1 MILAGAIVVGLALA
15 WLACAA
21 ILARRQRI
29 ALRQALVHLPVALL
43 WRVDARALRGARDA
57 RSTVFVVSHQ
67 SRLDPALMLALLPA
81 DTLHILD
88 EGAARSIWLE
98 PWREL
103 ARTITFNAE
112 HVFVSRRLVRVLR
125 GGGRLC
131 VYLPPDVEPDTR
143 AFRLYRAIARI
154 ARRADAAV
162 VPVHVAGSR
171 NLPFS
176 LTPPEHAPRRIWQR
190 LRVHALEASTIDD
203 LLFQAGPAASTASNA
218 LFDRCAQA
226 RFVASRPDRTLFRA
240 LAEAAALQGGGRV
253 AVEDATGARLTYR
266 RLMIGIRVLADRFAA
281 QGAPG
286 DAIGLLLPN
295 AAPTVVA
302 FFAVQSAGRIAAM
315 LNYTAGPATMAL
327 AARTGDLRT
336 VVSSKTF
343 VKRAQLEDEIAALEA
358 AGCRILWLED
368 MAASIGTAEKLIAA
382 LGSGRPI
389 VRTRPDAP
397 AVMLFTSGSEGAPKG
412 VLLSHR
418 NLVSNAA
425 QVEARIGFS
434 PADTLFNVLPVFHAF
449 GMTGGMILPLL
460 YGVRLYLYLSPL
472 HYKQV
477 PETAAKVRPTIMF
490 GTDTFLA
497 AYART
502 AADTDF
508 ESVRLIVAGA
518 EAVRSETRRVWR
530 ERFGAEIVE
539 GFGMTECSP
548 VVTVNTAT
556 HGRDGSVGRLLPA
569 IAARLEPVEGIEGG
583 GRLFVKGPNL
593 MIGYRLADRPGE
605 TIAPPDGWH
614 DSGDIVAFD
623 RDGFVTIK
631 GRAKRFA
638 KIAGEMVSLGAVEML
653 AQSLWPEHKHAA
665 VALPDERKGER
676 IVLVTTSEGD
686 RNALRAHARA
696 QGASELGLPAAIVV
710 AEDVPVL
717 GTGKTDYAG
726 VKRLAEAAGG
736 VGRAA

>member
-1 MILAGAIVVGLALA
+1 MVLTGAIVAGLALA
-15 WLACAA
+15 WFCLAAL
-21 ILARRQRI
+21 LARIQHI
-29 ALRQALVHLPVALL
+29 SMRQALVHLPVRLL
-43 WRVDARALRGARDA
+43 WRVDGKALRTAADT
-57 RSTVFVVSHQ
+57 RSTIYIVSHQ
-67 SRLDPALMLALLPA
+67 SKLDPALMLALLPA

-88 EGAARSIWLE
+88 AEAARSVWLE

-103 ARTITFNAE
+103 GRTITFNPK
-112 HVFVSRRLVRVLR
+112 HLFVSRRLVRVLK

-131 VYLPPDVEPDTR
+131 VYLPSEVEPDART
-143 AFRLYRAIARI
+143 FRLYRAVARV
-154 ARRADAAV
+154 ARRSGASI
-162 VPVHVAGSR
+162 VPVHIAGAR
-171 NLPFS
+171 NLPWS
-176 LTPPEHAPRRIWQR
+176 LTAAVHAPRRLFAR
-190 LRVHALEASTIDD
+190 LTVHALPPRTIEE
-203 LLFQAGPAASTASNA
+203 LLSHAGPAASTASNA
-218 LFDRCAQA
+218 LFDRCAEA
-226 RFVASRPDRTLFRA
+226 RFAASNPRQTLFQA
-240 LAEAAALQGGGRV
+240 LAAASALQGGGTV
-253 AVEDATGARLTYR
+253 ILEDATGAHMTYR
-266 RLMIGIRVLADRFAA
+266 RLMIGIRVLAERFAA
-281 QGAPG
+281 LGAPG
-286 DAIGLLLPN
+286 DAVGLLLPN

-302 FFAVQSAGRIAAM
+302 FFALQSAGRVAAM

-327 AARTGDLRT
+327 AARTTELRT
-336 VVSSKTF
+336 VVSSRTF
-343 VKRAQLEDEIAALEA
+343 VEKAGLEDEVAALEA
-358 AGCRILWLED
+358 TGARLLWLED
-368 MAASIGTAEKLIAA
+368 MRDAIGTVDKLFAA
-382 LGSGRPI
+382 LFAGRA
-389 VRTRPDAP
+389 VVAARPEDP
-397 AVMLFTSGSEGAPKG
+397 AVMLFTSGSEGTPKG
-412 VLLSHR
+412 VLLSHE

-460 YGVRLYLYLSPL
+460 QGVRLYLYLSPL

-477 PETAAKVRPTIMF
+477 PETASRVRPTIMF

-502 AADTDF
+502 AADSDF

-548 VVTVNTAT
+548 VVAVNTAT
-556 HGRDGSVGRLLPA
+556 HGRDGSVGRLLPG
-569 IAARLEPVEGIEGG
+569 IVARLEPVEGIEDG
-583 GRLFVKGPNL
+583 GRLLVKGPNVML
-593 MIGYRLADRPGE
+593 GYRLVDRPGE

-623 RDGFVTIK
+623 KDGFVTIR

-638 KIAGEMVSLGAVEML
+638 KIAGEMVSLGMVEML
-653 AQSLWPEHKHAA
+653 AQALWPEHKHAA

-676 IVLVTTSEGD
+676 IVLVTTAPGD
-686 RNALRAHARA
+686 RNALRAYARS
-696 QGASELGLPAAIVV
+696 QGAPELALPAAIVA

-726 VKRLAEAAGG
+726 VRQLAEGAAG